1 MNTNKRHDLG
11 IAIVGSGKIGALRAQ
26 MAANHPAVSFVACA
40 DADPGRAREVA
51 EKSGAQFHSANN
63 IDVIAHPDVDA
74 VIVSSSE
81 HAHIE
86 PVLAALR
93 LGKPVLCEKPIGLN
107 LADADTVLD
116 AIAKYNGNVRY
127 GYSRRFKHRYLTVKE
142 QVAQGKLGQIT
153 GGHARAYN
161 LRTQGEKAQERSAGI
176 SPVVYSLTYYIDLMC
191 WFMENNPV
199 VEVVARGH
207 GLGKP
212 GAVGKVS
219 HDLTWAML
227 TLADGAVMDVG
238 IYYALPEKYP
248 SRGLSS
254 RLELVGTDGVI
265 VIDGDNTDQ
274 VMYSEKGVPHVH
286 LPNQDAKLVF
296 LGSSTPGAWAVGD
309 FWGPLAD
316 ETRAWLDFLSTG
328 RPCAP
333 ATAQDARNNL
343 EISLAIERSAY
354 TRQTVRLPIEK

>member
-11 IAIVGSGKIGALRAQ
+11 IAIVGSGKIGELRAQ
-26 MAANHPAVSFVACA
+26 MAANHPAVNFIACA
-40 DADPGRAREVA
+40 DADSGRARELA
-51 EKSGAQFHSANN
+51 EKTGAQFHSANN
-63 IDVIAHPDVDA
+63 LDVIAHPDVDA

-86 PVLAALR
+86 
-93 LGKPVLCEKPIGLN
+93 PVLCEKPIGLN

-161 LRTQGEKAQERSAGI
+161 LRSQAAKAQERSAGL

-191 WFMENNPV
+191 WFTENNPV

-212 GAVGKVS
+212 GAGGNVP
-219 HDLTWAML
+219 HDLTWALL

-328 RPCAP
+328 RPCAL
-333 ATAQDARNNL
+333 ATPQDARNNL
-343 EISLAIERSAY
+343 EISLAIDRSAY